1 MVALMEIDFRGRMDR
16 RGRGGGII
24 SALMM
29 THSQLMSQSFTCNIV
44 SYQIIQIWEALQKK
58 L

>member
-1 MVALMEIDFRGRMDR
+1 MVALMEIDFRGRMER

-29 THSQLMSQSFTCNIV
+29 THSRLVSHNFTCNPHT
-44 SYQIIQIWEALQKK
+44 K
-58 L
+58 LFQENAHETKIS